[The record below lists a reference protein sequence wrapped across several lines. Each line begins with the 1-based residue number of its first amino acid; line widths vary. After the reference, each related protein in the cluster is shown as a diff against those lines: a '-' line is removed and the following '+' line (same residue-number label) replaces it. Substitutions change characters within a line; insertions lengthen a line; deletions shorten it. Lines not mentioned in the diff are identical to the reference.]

1 LITQKPGFLKILFLT
16 THNLATNPR
25 LYKEIVLAIQAG
37 HTVQV
42 ICFSFNNWSATINE
56 QLKDNLADVNIIQLP
71 AGKAPFFGWAWSVLK
86 EKTFRIAGKY
96 LSLNEAGLSQAIT
109 RRSSLLI
116 DALQKALK
124 PDLVIGHNPGAL
136 WPAFKASKKFNCRV
150 GFDVEDYHPGEG
162 NDKHIKEVQKKIM
175 VALLPQMDYVSFAA
189 PLIQQQVEADAGKPF
204 KNSFTLLN
212 YFPAVEFRQ
221 PDDIT
226 DEKIQ
231 LVWFSQNINAGRGLE
246 LILPIVKTIEKVT
259 LHLIGNLENVF
270 FESHLKGITNI
281 IIHPPMKQADLHQ
294 VLSKF
299 DIGLALD
306 VPFDENRDFVLS
318 NKLLAYLQ
326 AGLYVVA
333 TDTLAQQAFLNSWQ
347 GHGECFDYKINNA
360 AIIIE
365 KIIEKIAMIRS
376 QKKARYKAFE
386 KNNWEAASLT
396 LLKAWANI

>member
-1 LITQKPGFLKILFLT
+1 MITQKPGFLKILFLT

-56 QLKDNLADVNIIQLP
+56 QLKNNLAEVNIIQLP
-71 AGKAPFFGWAWSVLK
+71 AGKAPFLGWALSVLK
-86 EKTFRIAGKY
+86 EMTFRLAGKY
-96 LSLNEAGLSQAIT
+96 VPLNEAGLSQAIS
-109 RRSSLLI
+109 RRSSLLLK
-116 DALQKALK
+116 ALQKASK

-136 WPAFKASKKFNCRV
+136 WPAFKASQIFNCCV

-162 NDKHIKEVQKKIM
+162 HDKHIQKLTKKLM
-175 VALLPQMDYVSFAA
+175 VSLLPQMDYVSFAA
-189 PLIQQQVEADAGKPF
+189 PLIQQQVEADAGKPL
-204 KNSFTLLN
+204 KNCFTLLN
-212 YFPAVEFRQ
+212 YFPVAEFRQ

-246 LILPIVKTIEKVT
+246 LILPFVKITDKVT
-259 LHLIGNLENVF
+259 LHLIGNLDNVF
-270 FESHLKGITNI
+270 FESYLKGIANI
-281 IIHPPMKQADLHQ
+281 FIHPPMKQADLHKS
-294 VLSKF
+294 LWRY
-299 DIGLALD
+299 DIGLALEPAKD
-306 VPFDENRDFVLS
+306 KNNELAIS

-365 KIIEKIAMIRS
+365 KIIEKITMIRS

-386 KNNWEAASLT
+386 KNNWEAASLN
-396 LLKAWANI
+396 LLKAWASI